1 LKNWQKS
8 SRKIEKRGT
17 LNHPCCST
25 STHFVLNRRISNVEV
40 MKNVIKFHNST
51 FVIRILLKPPEHL
64 QREILMKVL
73 VIGGGGREHALVWK
87 IAQSPKVKKI
97 YCAPGNAG
105 IADLATCLP
114 INSGDINKLVEFA
127 KKEKIDLTIVGPEDP
142 LCNGIVD
149 IFEKE
154 GLKVFGASQKAVE
167 IESSKSFA
175 KELMHKYGIHTAA
188 GKTFTSYK
196 KAENYIRKIGAPVV
210 VKADGLAAGKGVMV
224 CETVSKAIDALKLI
238 IKKRAFGD
246 AGNKVVVE
254 ECLTGEETSFLAFT
268 DGKNLLPLPSSQDH
282 KAIYDNDQGPNTGGM
297 GAYSSAP
304 IVDRFMHKK
313 IMEEIMMPTIQAM
326 ASEGRPYKGV
336 LYAGLMIDKDRIK
349 VLEFNA
355 RFGDP
360 EAQPLLMRIKNDM
373 VPIMEAT
380 IEGTLDQCEL
390 EIDERAAVCVVMA
403 SKGYPGSYKKG
414 IAISGLNDVK
424 RMKDVVVFHA
434 GTDKKEKTIVTNG
447 GRVLGVTA
455 LGHSVKKA
463 ISRAYM
469 AASRITWDGVYYR
482 KDIGQKALKRIER
495 PPKVGIVMGSDS
507 DYQVMEETVAAL
519 KKFDIPF
526 EMTVASAHRSPEKA
540 YEFASS
546 ARKRG
551 LKVIIAGAGHAAHL
565 AGAIAAYTSLPVI
578 GVPIDSSALQGLD
591 SLLSTVQMPPGI
603 PVATVAIGKPGAKNA
618 GILAAQIL
626 AVSDARLE
634 KMLDEY
640 KKEMAAKVEEKASNL
655 QCPI

>member
-1 LKNWQKS
+1 
-8 SRKIEKRGT
+8 
-17 LNHPCCST
+17 
-25 STHFVLNRRISNVEV
+25 
-40 MKNVIKFHNST
+40 
-51 FVIRILLKPPEHL
+51 
-64 QREILMKVL
+64 MKVL
-73 VIGGGGREHALVWK
+73 IIGGGGREHALVWK

-154 GLKVFGASQKAVE
+154 GLKVFGANQKAVE

-175 KELMHKYGIHTAA
+175 KDLMNKYGINTAV

-196 KAENYIRKIGAPVV
+196 KAENYIRKTGAPVV
-210 VKADGLAAGKGVMV
+210 VKADGLAAGKGVIV

-304 IVDRFMHKK
+304 IIDRYMHKK

-360 EAQPLLMRIKNDM
+360 EAQPLLMRIKNDI

-380 IEGTLDQCEL
+380 IEGTLDKCKL
-390 EIDERAAVCVVMA
+390 EIDDRAAVCLVMA

-414 IAISGLNDVK
+414 IPISGFKDVK
-424 RMKDVVVFHA
+424 RMKDIVVFHA
-434 GTDKKEKTIVTNG
+434 GTDKKDKKIVTNG

-455 LGHSVKKA
+455 LGNSVKKA

-469 AASRITWDGVYYR
+469 AASKITWDGVYYR
-482 KDIGQKALKRIER
+482 KDIGQKALKRIEQ

-507 DYQVMEETVAAL
+507 DYKVMEETVAAL
-519 KKFDIPF
+519 KKFDVPF

-603 PVATVAIGKPGAKNA
+603 PVATVAIGKPGARNA

-626 AVSDARLE
+626 AVSDAGLE
-634 KMLDEY
+634 KMLDNY
-640 KKEMAAKVEEKASNL
+640 KKEMAAKVEEKASKL
-655 QCPI
+655 QGQI

>member
-1 LKNWQKS
+1 
-8 SRKIEKRGT
+8 
-17 LNHPCCST
+17 
-25 STHFVLNRRISNVEV
+25 
-40 MKNVIKFHNST
+40 
-51 FVIRILLKPPEHL
+51 
-64 QREILMKVL
+64 MKVL
-73 VIGGGGREHALVWK
+73 IVGGGGREHALVWK

-114 INSGDINKLVEFA
+114 IDSGDINKLVEFA
-127 KKEKIDLTIVGPEDP
+127 KKEKIDLTIVGPEAP

-149 IFEKE
+149 IFGKE
-154 GLKVFGASQKAVE
+154 GLKVFGANQKAVE

-175 KELMHKYGIHTAA
+175 KDLMNKYGIHTAA

-224 CETVSKAIDALKLI
+224 CETISKAIDALQLI
-238 IKKRAFGD
+238 IKKRAFGN

-282 KAIYDNDQGPNTGGM
+282 KAIFDNDQGPNTGGM

-304 IVDRFMHKK
+304 IVDRYMHKK

-360 EAQPLLMRIKNDM
+360 EAQPLLMRIKNDI

-380 IEGTLDQCEL
+380 IEGTLDKCKL
-390 EIDERAAVCVVMA
+390 EIDDRASVCVVMA

-434 GTDKKEKTIVTNG
+434 GTDKKEKTIVTSG

-455 LGHSVKKA
+455 LGNSVKKA
-463 ISRAYM
+463 ISKAYS
-469 AASRITWDGVYYR
+469 AVSRITWDGVYYR
-482 KDIGQKALKRIER
+482 KDIGQKALKRLEQ
-495 PPKVGIVMGSDS
+495 PLKVGIVMGSDS
-507 DYQVMEETVAAL
+507 DYNVMEETVAAL

-565 AGAIAAYTSLPVI
+565 AGVIAAYTSLPVI
-578 GVPIDSSALQGLD
+578 GVPIDSSALQGID
-591 SLLSTVQMPPGI
+591 ALLSTVQMPPGI
-603 PVATVAIGKPGAKNA
+603 PVATVAIGKPGARNA

-626 AVSDARLE
+626 AVSDTGLE
-634 KMLDEY
+634 KMLDNY

-655 QCPI
+655 QGQI

>member
-1 LKNWQKS
+1 
-8 SRKIEKRGT
+8 
-17 LNHPCCST
+17 
-25 STHFVLNRRISNVEV
+25 
-40 MKNVIKFHNST
+40 
-51 FVIRILLKPPEHL
+51 
-64 QREILMKVL
+64 MKVL
-73 VIGGGGREHALVWK
+73 VIGSGGREHALVWK

-97 YCAPGNAG
+97 YCAPGNTG
-105 IADLATCLP
+105 IAELATCLP

-127 KKEKIDLTIVGPEDP
+127 KKERIDLTVVGPEDP
-142 LCNGIVD
+142 LCKGIVD

-154 GLKVFGASQKAVE
+154 GLKVFGANQKAVE

-175 KELMHKYGIHTAA
+175 KYLMNKYGINTAA
-188 GKTFTSYK
+188 GETFTSYK
-196 KAENYIRKIGAPVV
+196 KAENYIRKMGVPIV
-210 VKADGLAAGKGVMV
+210 VKADGLAAGKGVII
-224 CETVSKAIDALKLI
+224 CDTITKAIDALKLI
-238 IKKRAFGD
+238 MKTNAFGN

-254 ECLTGEETSFLAFT
+254 ECLAGEEASFIAFT
-268 DGKNLLPLPSSQDH
+268 DGKTILPLPSSQDH

-304 IVDRFMHKK
+304 IVDRYMHKK
-313 IMEEIMMPTIQAM
+313 IMEEIMMPTIRAM

-336 LYAGLMIDKDRIK
+336 LYAGLMIDKDQIK

-360 EAQPLLMRIKNDM
+360 EAQPLLMRMKNDI

-380 IEGTLDQCEL
+380 IEGTLDKCKL
-390 EIDERAAVCVVMA
+390 EIDDRAAVCVVMA

-414 IAISGLNDVK
+414 MPISGLKDIK
-424 RMKDVVVFHA
+424 KMKDVVVFHA
-434 GTDKKEKTIVTNG
+434 GTAEKEKKVVANG

-455 LGHSVKKA
+455 LGNSVKKA
-463 ISRAYM
+463 ISMAYS
-469 AASRITWDGVYYR
+469 AVSRITWDGVYYR
-482 KDIGQKALKRIER
+482 SDIGQKALKRIEQ

-507 DYQVMEETVAAL
+507 DYKIMEETVAAL
-519 KKFDIPF
+519 KKFGIPF

-540 YEFASS
+540 HEFASS
-546 ARKRG
+546 AQKRG

-565 AGAIAAYTSLPVI
+565 AGVIAAYTSLPVI
-578 GVPIDSSALQGLD
+578 GVPIDSSVLKGLD

-603 PVATVAIGKPGAKNA
+603 PVATMAIGKPGARNA

-626 AVSDARLE
+626 AVADAGLE

-640 KKEMAAKVEEKASNL
+640 KKEISAAVEEKASKL
-655 QCPI
+655 QGQI

>member
-1 LKNWQKS
+1 
-8 SRKIEKRGT
+8 
-17 LNHPCCST
+17 
-25 STHFVLNRRISNVEV
+25 
-40 MKNVIKFHNST
+40 
-51 FVIRILLKPPEHL
+51 
-64 QREILMKVL
+64 MKVL
-73 VIGGGGREHALVWK
+73 IIGGGGREHALVWK

-105 IADLATCLP
+105 IADMATCLP
-114 INSGDINKLVEFA
+114 INSGDINKLLEFA

-154 GLKVFGASQKAVE
+154 GLKVFGANQKAVE

-175 KELMHKYGIHTAA
+175 KDLMNKYGINTAA

-196 KAENYIRKIGAPVV
+196 KAEDYIRKTGAPVV
-210 VKADGLAAGKGVMV
+210 VKADGLAAGKGVIV

-304 IVDRFMHKK
+304 IIDRYMHKK
-313 IMEEIMMPTIQAM
+313 IMEEVMMPTIQAM

-360 EAQPLLMRIKNDM
+360 EAQPLLMRIKNDI

-380 IEGTLDQCEL
+380 IEGTLDKCKL
-390 EIDERAAVCVVMA
+390 EIDDRATVCVVMA

-414 IAISGLNDVK
+414 IPISGLKDVK

-434 GTDKKEKTIVTNG
+434 GTDKKGKTIVTNG

-455 LGHSVKKA
+455 LGNSVKKA
-463 ISRAYM
+463 ISKAYS
-469 AASRITWDGVYYR
+469 AVSRITWNGVYYR
-482 KDIGQKALKRIER
+482 KDIGQKALKRIEQ

-507 DYQVMEETVAAL
+507 DYKVMEETVAAL

-603 PVATVAIGKPGAKNA
+603 PVATVAIGKPGARNA

-626 AVSDARLE
+626 AVSDAGLE
-634 KMLDEY
+634 KMLDNY
-640 KKEMAAKVEEKASNL
+640 KKEMAAKVEEKAGKL
-655 QCPI
+655 QGQI